1 MIISLLDVANTKCK
15 LDCFVQHETFAGNA
29 RSVGVVFSLP
39 FVRA

>member
-1 MIISLLDVANTKCK
+1 MIISLDVANMKCK

-29 RSVGVVFSLP
+29 RSVGVVFPLP